1 MIISDYESDLD
12 DEMDTDYVVNASNS
26 SEIDDDSENAGGAK
40 EVEIIT
46 PRGSDDEAGDF
57 PNPFSSADKN
67 PVACSQ
73 PDIEKTSPSTESQP
87 CRQTDEDDHPV
98 PDEGDIGTAKCR

>member
-46 PRGSDDEAGDF
+46 PRGSDDEADF
-57 PNPFSSADKN
+57 SNPFSSTDKN

-98 PDEGDIGTAKCR
+98 PDEGDIGTEKCR